1 MREIPE
7 GLTQEERKHFK
18 AIAERAA
25 CEAVNCYTVLSLGC
39 QAYEEKERI
48 GQSVSTTQASSPNVA
63 SNE

>member
-7 GLTQEERKHFK
+7 GLTQDERKHFK

-48 GQSVSTTQASSPNVA
+48 GRLVLAASSE
-63 SNE
+63 SNQ